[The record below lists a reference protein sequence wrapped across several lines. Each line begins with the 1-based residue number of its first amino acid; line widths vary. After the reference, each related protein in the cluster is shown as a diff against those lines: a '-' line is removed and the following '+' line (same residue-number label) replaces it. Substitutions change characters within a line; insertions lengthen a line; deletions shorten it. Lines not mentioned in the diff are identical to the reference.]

1 MDDKLKVFS
10 VRLPAALI
18 ERLKEQQ
25 RRVGIPPSESIR
37 RALEAWLAKQEK
49 RTR

>member
-1 MDDKLKVFS
+1 MDKMKMYS
-10 VRLPAALI
+10 VRLPVALI
-18 ERLKEQQ
+18 GRLKEQQ

-49 RTR
+49 ASR